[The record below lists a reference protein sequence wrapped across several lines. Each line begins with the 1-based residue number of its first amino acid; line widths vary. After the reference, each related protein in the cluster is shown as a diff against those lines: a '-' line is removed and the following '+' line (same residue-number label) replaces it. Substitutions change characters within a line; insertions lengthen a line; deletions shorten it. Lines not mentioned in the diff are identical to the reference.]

1 MSRNGNH
8 GTVRVLLVDDHPVV
22 RRGLRDVL
30 STEPGLEVCGE
41 AADPREAMELL
52 SEVGCD
58 LAIVDLS
65 LQGPGG
71 LELIRRLRS
80 RYPTMAILVCSMHDE
95 ALFAERALRA
105 GARGY
110 VQKQAAAEQVL
121 TAVRRILD
129 GHFYLSSAMTDR
141 LLGSATGTGTGTG
154 TGTEEDPAFRLTG
167 RELEVFELL
176 GHARGT
182 RQIAEQL
189 HLSPKTVESH
199 RENIKRKLDLANH
212 NELMRSAVQWVLER
226 DGSP

>member
-1 MSRNGNH
+1 MSRNGARN
-8 GTVRVLLVDDHPVV
+8 GAVRVLLVDDHPVV

-30 STEPGLEVCGE
+30 SAEPGLEICGE
-41 AADPREAMELL
+41 AADPREAMKLL
-52 SEVGCD
+52 SEVDCD
-58 LAIVDLS
+58 LAILDVS
-65 LQGPGG
+65 LKGPSG
-71 LELIRRLRS
+71 LELIRQLRS
-80 RYPTMAILVCSMHDE
+80 RYPRMAILVCTMHDE

-110 VQKQAAAEQVL
+110 VQKQENADQVL

-141 LLGSATGTGTGTG
+141 LLGSAAGTGN
-154 TGTEEDPAFRLTG
+154 GTEENPVFRLTG

-212 NELMRSAVQWVLER
+212 NELMRSAVQWVLEH

>member
-1 MSRNGNH
+1 MSRNGSRN
-8 GTVRVLLVDDHPVV
+8 GAVRVLLVDDHPVV

-30 STEPGLEVCGE
+30 STEPGLDVCGE
-41 AADPREAMELL
+41 AADPREALKLL
-52 SEVGCD
+52 SEIECD

-65 LQGPGG
+65 LQGPSG
-71 LELIRRLRS
+71 LELIKQLRS
-80 RYPTMAILVCSMHDE
+80 QYPDMAVLVCSMHDE

-110 VQKQAAAEQVL
+110 VQKQEAADQVL
-121 TAVRRILD
+121 TAVRRILG

-141 LLGSATGTGTGTG
+141 LLGTATGTGA
-154 TGTEEDPAFRLTG
+154 GTEEDPVFRLTD

-176 GHARGT
+176 GQARGT

-212 NELMRSAVQWVLER
+212 NELMRRAVQWVLER
-226 DGSP
+226 SGSP